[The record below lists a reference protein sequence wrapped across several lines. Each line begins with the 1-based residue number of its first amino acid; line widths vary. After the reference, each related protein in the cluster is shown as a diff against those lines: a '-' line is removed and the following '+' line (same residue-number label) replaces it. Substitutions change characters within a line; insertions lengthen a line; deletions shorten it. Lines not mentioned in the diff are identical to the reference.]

1 MPVGY
6 IYRNPHPPSCKGPS
20 GEEEGKRHGKAVT
33 NPLFFLFYSF
43 RATRKISRKLNNFAE
58 MSTMIRN
65 FIHVLLLCTT
75 LIGSLSCSRDHQP
88 GQTVSHLVHQDWSLD
103 VRDGLNCFMD
113 DCAGMQNAYVV
124 FDFDNTTS
132 IFDVEEQLAIYQ
144 LETMSFAL
152 DPEQLSKVLATG
164 LEPAQC
170 ANWIRDISSA
180 YSKLYTDYGPFT
192 PKGLDEAM
200 LGTLHEDPQWL
211 EFATKMRAMYD
222 NVGEWASVDDSYNW
236 ILYWFCGMT
245 EKEVYDI
252 AYASHKKYGT
262 VNTSVETWTSP
273 SELKSSVGQVSI
285 SWTKGVQVSEN
296 IRELWKCLDENGIDV
311 WVCSASGIDQIM
323 AAVDAFGLRDY
334 CSGVLAMTISQDGS
348 GLYKN
353 SYDYK
358 SGYAAIPASDG
369 WTKGNQATGAQTAGP
384 GKVTAIMNAIAP
396 LYGGATPLAG
406 FMDSTGDF
414 NFCTEFSSLR
424 TVVCFNRANRK
435 ITDGGGLIAEVAI
448 YEKET
453 LEYDYATARKTGNTI
468 YLLQG
473 RDENG
478 LRSFRSSNKTLRYG
492 SSEEKLFAN
501 QDNEDQLAEM
511 IRNKYTVKQAID
523 KYSSNFLKSYS
534 GYHSK

>member
-1 MPVGY
+1 MKKT
-6 IYRNPHPPSCKGPS
+6 IF
-20 GEEEGKRHGKAVT
+20 AVMAMA
-33 NPLFFLFYSF
+33 LVAL
-43 RATRKISRKLNNFAE
+43 AA
-58 MSTMIRN
+58 
-65 FIHVLLLCTT
+65 
-75 LIGSLSCSRDHQP
+75 GCSKDHQP
-88 GQTVSHLVHQDWSLD
+88 GQPISHLVHQDWSVD

-152 DPEQLSKVLATG
+152 DPEQLPKVLATG
-164 LEPAQC
+164 LNDTPDQC
-170 ANWIRDISSA
+170 AWISDISSA
-180 YSKLYTDYGPFT
+180 YSKLYTAYGPFT
-192 PKGLDEAM
+192 PKGLSESM
-200 LGTLHEDPQWL
+200 LDTVHSDPQWL

-222 NVGEWASVDDSYNW
+222 KVGEWASIDDSYNW

-252 AYASHKKYGT
+252 AYASHKKYSA

-273 SELKSSVGQVSI
+273 SGLGSSVGQVSV

-311 WVCSASGIDQIM
+311 WVCSASGIDQIR

-348 GLYKN
+348 QLYTN
-353 SYDYK
+353 SYNYK
-358 SGYAAIPASDG
+358 SGYAAIPTSEG
-369 WTKGNQATGAQTAGP
+369 WTKGNRATSAQTAGP

-453 LEYDYATARKTGNTI
+453 LGYDYAKALKAGDTL

-478 LRSFRSSNKTLRYG
+478 LRTFRSSNKTLRYG
-492 SSEEKLFAN
+492 SDEERLFAN
-501 QDNEDQLAEM
+501 QDNEEQLAEM
-511 IRNKYTVKQAID
+511 IRDGLTVKQAID
-523 KYSSNFLKSYS
+523 RYSSNFLESYS

>member
-1 MPVGY
+1 M
-6 IYRNPHPPSCKGPS
+6 
-20 GEEEGKRHGKAVT
+20 
-33 NPLFFLFYSF
+33 L
-43 RATRKISRKLNNFAE
+43 
-58 MSTMIRN
+58 
-65 FIHVLLLCTT
+65 
-75 LIGSLSCSRDHQP
+75 D
-88 GQTVSHLVHQDWSLD
+88 TVHS
-103 VRDGLNCFMD
+103 
-113 DCAGMQNAYVV
+113 
-124 FDFDNTTS
+124 
-132 IFDVEEQLAIYQ
+132 
-144 LETMSFAL
+144 
-152 DPEQLSKVLATG
+152 
-164 LEPAQC
+164 
-170 ANWIRDISSA
+170 
-180 YSKLYTDYGPFT
+180 
-192 PKGLDEAM
+192 
-200 LGTLHEDPQWL
+200 DPQWL

-222 NVGEWASVDDSYNW
+222 KVGEWASIDDSYNW

-252 AYASHKKYGT
+252 AYASHKKYSA

-273 SELKSSVGQVSI
+273 SGLGSSVGQVSV

-311 WVCSASGIDQIM
+311 WVCSASGIDQIR

-348 GLYKN
+348 QLYTN
-353 SYDYK
+353 SYNYK
-358 SGYAAIPASDG
+358 SGYAAIPTSEG
-369 WTKGNQATGAQTAGP
+369 WTKGNRATSAQTAGP

-435 ITDGGGLIAEVAI
+435 ITDGGGLIAEVAM

-453 LEYDYATARKTGNTI
+453 LGYDYAKALKAGDTL

-478 LRSFRSSNKTLRYG
+478 LRTFRSSNKTLRYG
-492 SSEEKLFAN
+492 SDEERLFAN
-501 QDNEDQLAEM
+501 QDNEEQLAEM
-511 IRNKYTVKQAID
+511 IRDGLTVKQAID
-523 KYSSNFLKSYS
+523 RYSSNFLESYS

>member
-1 MPVGY
+1 MRDKFSVM
-6 IYRNPHPPSCKGPS
+6 
-20 GEEEGKRHGKAVT
+20 
-33 NPLFFLFYSF
+33 
-43 RATRKISRKLNNFAE
+43 TRKLFRVPF
-58 MSTMIRN
+58 
-65 FIHVLLLCTT
+65 LLTILFV
-75 LIGSLSCSRDHQP
+75 SLSCNNNPHP
-88 GQTVSHLVHQDWSLD
+88 GQTVSHLQHQDWSED
-103 VRDGLNCFMD
+103 VRDGLNRFMD
-113 DCAGMQNAYVV
+113 DCAGMEKAYVV

-132 IFDVEEQLAIYQ
+132 IFDVEEQLAIHQ

-152 DPEQLSKVLATG
+152 DPEQLPKVLATG
-164 LEPAQC
+164 LGNAPAEC
-170 ANWIRDISSA
+170 DDWISDISSA
-180 YSKLYTDYGPFT
+180 YSELYTDYGPFT

-200 LGTLHEDPQWL
+200 LGTLHSDPHWL
-211 EFATKMRAMYD
+211 EFATKMRALYD
-222 NVGEWASVDDSYNW
+222 KVGEWASVDDSYNW

-252 AYASHKKYGT
+252 AYASHKKYGA
-262 VNTSVETWTSP
+262 VNTTVETWTSP
-273 SELKSSVGQVSI
+273 SELNSSVGQVSV
-285 SWTKGVQVSEN
+285 SWTKGVQVSGN

-311 WVCSASGIDQIM
+311 WVCSASGIDQIR
-323 AAVDAFGLRDY
+323 AAVDAFGLKEY

-348 GLYKN
+348 GLYTN
-353 SYDYK
+353 SYNYK
-358 SGYAAIPASDG
+358 SGYAAVPTSDG
-369 WTKGNQATGAQTAGP
+369 WTKGSKATGAQTAGP
-384 GKVTAIMNAIAP
+384 GKVTAILNAISP

-424 TVVCFNRANRK
+424 AVVCFNRANRK
-435 ITDGGGLIAEVAI
+435 ITDGGGLIAEVAM

-453 LEYDYATARKTGNTI
+453 LGYDYDKAKEAGDTF

-501 QDNEDQLAEM
+501 QDNEAQLAEM
-511 IRNKYTVKQAID
+511 IRNKYTVKQALD
-523 KYSSNFLKSYS
+523 TYSSNFLKSYS

>member
-1 MPVGY
+1 M
-6 IYRNPHPPSCKGPS
+6 I
-20 GEEEGKRHGKAVT
+20 
-33 NPLFFLFYSF
+33 
-43 RATRKISRKLNNFAE
+43 RKL
-58 MSTMIRN
+58 IH
-65 FIHVLLLCTT
+65 HVLLLWT
-75 LIGSLSCSRDHQP
+75 SLSVFVSCGNNPRAGQP
-88 GQTVSHLVHQDWSLD
+88 VSHLVHQDWSDD

-113 DCAGMQNAYVV
+113 DCAGRENAYVV

-152 DPEQLSKVLATG
+152 APEKLSTVLATG
-164 LEPAQC
+164 LEDAPPEC
-170 ANWIRDISSA
+170 EDWIKDISSA
-180 YSKLYTDYGPFT
+180 YSRLYDEYGPFT
-192 PKGLDEAM
+192 PKGLDES
-200 LGTLHEDPQWL
+200 LLDTVHSDPQWL

-222 NVGEWASVDDSYNW
+222 KVGEWASVEDSYNW

-252 AYASHKKYGT
+252 AYASHRKYSA

-273 SELKSSVGQVSI
+273 SELDSSVGQVSV
-285 SWTKGVQVSEN
+285 SWTKGVQVSGN

-311 WVCSASGIDQIM
+311 WVCSASGIDQIR

-334 CSGVLAMTISQDGS
+334 CTGVLAMTISQDGS
-348 GLYKN
+348 LLYTN
-353 SYDYK
+353 SYNYK
-358 SGYAAIPASDG
+358 SGYGAIPSSDG
-369 WTKGNQATGAQTAGP
+369 WKKDSRATGAQTAGP

-424 TVVCFNRANRK
+424 AVVCFNRANRK
-435 ITDGGGLIAEVAI
+435 ITDGGGLIAEVAM

-453 LEYDYATARKTGNTI
+453 LGYDYAKARKAGDTL

-478 LRSFRSSNKTLRYG
+478 LRTFRSSNKTLRHG
-492 SSEEKLFAN
+492 SDEERLFAN
-501 QDNEDQLAEM
+501 QDNEEQLAEM
-511 IRNKYTVKQAID
+511 IRNSLTVKQAID
-523 KYSSNFLKSYS
+523 SYSSNFLTSYS